1 MSSDLVINKDYKV
14 WLADIKLK
22 VRNAQIKAALKVNT
36 ELLTLYWELGAD
48 IVAKQTSAKWGSGF
62 LPHLSKDLT
71 AEFPEMKGFSLSNL
85 KYMKQWYLFFSQ
97 VYSQE
102 DTIGQQSVAQ
112 LAGSDQPDQKSQ
124 QLVGLFTQQPVQ
136 QVIAQITQIPWGHNI
151 VIITKCK
158 NLPEALYYAG
168 NTLTHNWSRSVLVHQ
183 IESGL
188 YKREGKAVNNFAA
201 TLPKP
206 QSDLAKQTLKDPYIF
221 DFLQLTKEYD
231 ERDLENGLTQHIS
244 KFLLELGAGF
254 SYLGK
259 QYHLEVAGE
268 DFYIDL
274 LFYHVKLHCY
284 VVIELK
290 TTKFQPEDAGKLN
303 FYLSAVDDI
312 LRTPQDQPTIGI
324 LICKDK
330 TKTIAEYALRDINKP
345 MGVSEYQLTESLPE
359 NLKGS
364 LPSIKEIEAELGG
377 EAVKI

>member
-1 MSSDLVINKDYKV
+1 MGSDLVINKDYKV

-22 VRNAQIKAALKVNT
+22 VRNAQIKAALKVNA

-85 KYMKQWYLFFSQ
+85 KYMKQWYLF
-97 VYSQE
+97 YSQE

-168 NTLTHNWSRSVLVHQ
+168 NTLAHNWSRSVLVHQ

-231 ERDLENGLTQHIS
+231 ERDLENGLTQHVS

-254 SYLGK
+254 SYLGR

-312 LRTPQDQPTIGI
+312 LCTPQDQPTIGI